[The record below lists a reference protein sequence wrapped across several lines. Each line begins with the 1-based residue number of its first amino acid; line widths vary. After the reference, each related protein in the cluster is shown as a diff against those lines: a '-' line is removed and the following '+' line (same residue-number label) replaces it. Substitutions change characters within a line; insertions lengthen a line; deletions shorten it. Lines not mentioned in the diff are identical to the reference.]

1 MICTKLIAALCIH
14 GIASWYGPGFDGK
27 KAADGS
33 TFQEREFTAASR
45 TIPLGTVVDIVNLRN
60 GRVARVLITDRGPYI
75 GERILD
81 LSRAAARYLG
91 FENDGLALVE
101 IAIVRIP

>member
-14 GIASWYGPGFDGK
+14 GIASWYGPGFDGR
-27 KAADGS
+27 KAANGS
-33 TFQEREFTAASR
+33 TFHEKEFTAASR
-45 TIPLGTVVDIVNLRN
+45 TIPLGAVVDIANLRN
-60 GRVARVLITDRGPYI
+60 GRVAHVLITDRGPYV

-91 FENDGLALVE
+91 FENDGVAPVE
-101 IAIVRIP
+101 FAIVRKP